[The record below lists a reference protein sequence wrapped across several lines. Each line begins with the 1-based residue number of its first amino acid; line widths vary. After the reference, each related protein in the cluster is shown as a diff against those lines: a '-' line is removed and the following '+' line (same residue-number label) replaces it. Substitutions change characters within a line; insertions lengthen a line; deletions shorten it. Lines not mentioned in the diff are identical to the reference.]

1 MSASPSYDLKLIQ
14 ALVGRGAYHVTHS
27 AMRTAV
33 EVGCDQA
40 DMEEC
45 VLSLAPSDFY
55 KSMAAE
61 QRPGTMLVC
70 AECGGNIAR
79 RLATVAVPVG
89 ARGTID
95 VSRRLQ
101 RCESCGEIYYAAGEA
116 DAVRREAND
125 EVRRREGLLF
135 PEEIKELRTALGL
148 SQAEFERLLR
158 VGPKTVVR
166 WERGTI
172 FQNRATDT
180 LLRTIRDVPA
190 ARAYLLGE
198 LAPTAVDRSA

>member
-1 MSASPSYDLKLIQ
+1 MTKHPNDLLK
-14 ALVGRGAYHVTHS
+14 
-27 AMRTAV
+27 
-33 EVGCDQA
+33 
-40 DMEEC
+40 
-45 VLSLAPSDFY
+45 
-55 KSMAAE
+55 
-61 QRPGTMLVC
+61 C
-70 AECGGNIAR
+70 AECGGRIAR
-79 RLATVAVPVG
+79 RQTTVAVPIG
-89 ARGTID
+89 ARGAVD
-95 VSRRLQ
+95 VTRRLQ
-101 RCESCGEIYYAAGEA
+101 CCDACGEIHFAAGEA

-125 EVRRREGLLF
+125 QVRRREGLLF

-190 ARAYLLGE
+190 ARAYLLGD
-198 LAPTAVDRSA
+198 LSPVA

>member
-1 MSASPSYDLKLIQ
+1 MTKYSNDLL
-14 ALVGRGAYHVTHS
+14 
-27 AMRTAV
+27 
-33 EVGCDQA
+33 E
-40 DMEEC
+40 
-45 VLSLAPSDFY
+45 
-55 KSMAAE
+55 
-61 QRPGTMLVC
+61 C

-89 ARGTID
+89 ARGAID

-101 RCESCGEIYYAAGEA
+101 RCETCGEIYYAAGEA

-190 ARAYLLGE
+190 ARAYLLGMV
-198 LAPTAVDRSA
+198 APTVLLSPR